1 MNLQCRR
8 KRDRFVWRRRAGLLS
23 GGSFPTKSTCFC
35 WTWWAFPLGARTPW
49 NILLKDSWCSFL
61 HLKHNF
67 TQLWHRLVGLTDPLI
82 LEDLPDSQVWEV
94 WVLRCPP
101 ASHGRTRSPAHYSH
115 VFIWLLI
122 ALAILTPASQRSFF
136 NMCFTRIRQGH
147 TSHWVF
153 PPQQGGPVQLHPRG
167 HGEQLRL
174 WDLWRWPVPPGF
186 SLFSTQQPR
195 LWIKFSRRA
204 CPREPQNSSCDWWV
218 WHWRVCSRQDPSFR
232 PWRAHHPSTR
242 SRRPPGWPGPSCS
255 GRQSQGVPRAGPAF
269 RGPAAG
275 RPVDRCGEGASGTG
289 TPGGHGGPAAWVRSA
304 PECEVEFS
312 ENAKILK
319 PQLFYAYLMDHRLI
333 PQVLFVFSSIKQL
346 QTPSHLHFSQVFPQV

>member
-1 MNLQCRR
+1 MNLQRRR

-67 TQLWHRLVGLTDPLI
+67 TQLWHWLVGLTDPLI

-115 VFIWLLI
+115 VFVWLLI

-153 PPQQGGPVQLHPRG
+153 PKPHKVGLITIKPTWNFEAARWRHTKVPGTQKSSGSKKCCFPPFSHPNWVIYCRWSYRPLVLLRVLMKSLLCDKSS
-167 HGEQLRL
+167 GEMM
-174 WDLWRWPVPPGF
+174 
-186 SLFSTQQPR
+186 
-195 LWIKFSRRA
+195 INK
-204 CPREPQNSSCDWWV
+204 
-218 WHWRVCSRQDPSFR
+218 
-232 PWRAHHPSTR
+232 
-242 SRRPPGWPGPSCS
+242 
-255 GRQSQGVPRAGPAF
+255 
-269 RGPAAG
+269 
-275 RPVDRCGEGASGTG
+275 
-289 TPGGHGGPAAWVRSA
+289 
-304 PECEVEFS
+304 
-312 ENAKILK
+312 
-319 PQLFYAYLMDHRLI
+319 
-333 PQVLFVFSSIKQL
+333 
-346 QTPSHLHFSQVFPQV
+346 